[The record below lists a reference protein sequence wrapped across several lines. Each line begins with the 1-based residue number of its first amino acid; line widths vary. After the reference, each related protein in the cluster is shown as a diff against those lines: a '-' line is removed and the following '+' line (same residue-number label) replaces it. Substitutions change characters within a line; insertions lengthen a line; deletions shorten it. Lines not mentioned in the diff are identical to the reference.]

1 MRFDILT
8 IFPEMFE
15 AFLRQG
21 VLGRAIRRGIVTVNL
36 VQLRDYARGPHR
48 STDDRPFGGGSGMV
62 MKPGPILRALRALS
76 RVGGRSQV
84 ILLSP
89 QGATFNQEMAW
100 AMSRWDQ
107 LILLCGRYEGID
119 ERVVSLCVD
128 REVSLGDFVLSG
140 GEPAAMVFMDAVGRL
155 IPGVLGGERSHLEES
170 FEGGLLD
177 YPQYTRPRVFE
188 GKAVPE
194 VLLTGDHERIR
205 RWRRKVALRTTAVK
219 RPDLL
224 GKAHLNSEDK
234 ALLAEISREV

>member
-15 AFLRQG
+15 AFLRRG
-21 VLGRAIRRGIVTVNL
+21 VLGRAVGRGIVTVNL
-36 VQLRDYARGPHR
+36 VQLRDYALDPHR

-62 MKPGPILRALRALS
+62 MKPGPIFRALRALK
-76 RVGGRSQV
+76 RVGARSQV

-100 AMSRWDQ
+100 ALSRWHQ

-140 GEPAAMVFMDAVGRL
+140 GEPAAMVLMDAVSRL
-155 IPGVLGGERSHLEES
+155 IPGVLGGECSHLEES

-188 GKAVPE
+188 GKRVPQ
-194 VLLTGDHERIR
+194 VLLTGDHARIR
-205 RWRRKVALRTTAVK
+205 LWRRKAALRSTVAK

-224 GKAHLNSEDK
+224 RKARLEPEDR
-234 ALLAEISREV
+234 ALLAEISREA